1 MDIIIDAGHNKLTAG
16 KRSFDNSF
24 FEYEFNFDVATKIK
38 RHLDRHDIKS
48 MILVSEK
55 ESSKSEISERLAII
69 QKENPKIVV
78 SIHANAFGSD
88 WNTANG
94 WEIYTYR
101 NKGESYK
108 LAQAIEKHSIP
119 FLGLR
124 NRGIKGNSVSSI
136 VDNTTMP
143 SVLIEHGFYTNKE
156 EVEKLK
162 SQEFRNMCALA
173 DAKGIVE
180 YLGIKWID
188 EVVEPQKIY
197 KVQVGAFSKKENAEK
212 LAKELVQKGY
222 KPIIKED

>member
-1 MDIIIDAGHNKLTAG
+1 MDIIIDAGHNKFTAG

-38 RHLDRHDIKS
+38 RHLDRHSVNS
-48 MILVSEK
+48 MVLVSEK
-55 ESSKSEISERLAII
+55 QNSKLEIGERLAII
-69 QKENPKIVV
+69 QKEKPKIVV

-94 WEIYTYR
+94 WEIYSYR

-136 VDNTTMP
+136 VDSTTMP
-143 SVLIEHGFYTNKE
+143 AVLVEHGFYTNRE

-162 SQEFRNMCALA
+162 SQDFRDMCALA
-173 DAKGIVE
+173 DAKGIIE
-180 YLGIKWID
+180 YLGIKWVD
-188 EVVEPQKIY
+188 EVVIPQKLY
-197 KVQVGAFSKKENAEK
+197 RVQVGAFSKKENAENLVKK
-212 LAKELVQKGY
+212 LIQKGHN
-222 KPIIKED
+222 PIIKED

>member
-1 MDIIIDAGHNKLTAG
+1 MDVIIDAGHNKLTAG

-24 FEYEFNFDVATKIK
+24 FEYEFNFDVANKIK
-38 RHLDRHDIKS
+38 RHLDRHNVKS

-55 ESSKSEISERLAII
+55 ENSKLEIGERLAII
-69 QKENPKIVV
+69 QKEKPKIVV

-143 SVLIEHGFYTNKE
+143 AVLIEHGFYTNKE

-162 SQEFRNMCALA
+162 SQDFREKCAIA
-173 DAKGIVE
+173 DAKGILE
-180 YLGIKWID
+180 YLDVQWVD
-188 EVVEPQKIY
+188 EVIEPQKIY
-197 KVQVGAFSKKENAEK
+197 KVQVGAFSKKENAEN
-212 LAKELVQKGY
+212 LVKELIQKGY

>member
-24 FEYEFNFDVATKIK
+24 FEYEFNFDIATKIK
-38 RHLDRHDIKS
+38 KHLDRHNIKS

-55 ESSKSEISERLAII
+55 ENSKSEINERLAII

-101 NKGESYK
+101 NKGESYR
-108 LAQAIEKHSIP
+108 LAQTIEKHSIP

-143 SVLIEHGFYTNKE
+143 AVLIEHGFYTNKE

-180 YLGIKWID
+180 YLGIKWVD